1 MTGLFLE
8 KEMPISKRLFIA
20 LGFLGDVKPGIV
32 QPSVSHRAPRKARA
46 FERPNVCSLGITN
59 VGPLRGQVRGWWFF
73 YKSWASQRP
82 SIEFK
87 RLN

>member
-1 MTGLFLE
+1 MTAFFLGR
-8 KEMPISKRLFIA
+8 MPSSKRLFLA

-32 QPSVSHRAPRKARA
+32 QPSVSHGAPRKARPR
-46 FERPNVCSLGITN
+46 ERPNVCILGITN
-59 VGPLRGQVRGWWFF
+59 VGPLRDQVVEWWFF
-73 YKSWASQRP
+73 YKCWASQRP